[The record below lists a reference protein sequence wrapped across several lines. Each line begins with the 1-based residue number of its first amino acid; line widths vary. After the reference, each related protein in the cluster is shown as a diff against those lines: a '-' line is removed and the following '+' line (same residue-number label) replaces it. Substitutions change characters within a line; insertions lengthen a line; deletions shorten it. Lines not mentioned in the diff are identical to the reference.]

1 MKTMTITK
9 NMTKTA
15 LTTIAAKALPALSG
29 SSLTYNPEKNV
40 FLTMGYTSNAGNT
53 YYRAIRLSNRLAV
66 YYDLGEGYKYT
77 FLNGITL
84 FAWDGQK
91 ANIIAKKTWGG
102 YDWRCFNESDA
113 KNESILMLK
122 DYLAGQ
128 VKAMGC
134 SVPDSQLLSFS
145 RGMIE
150 ETQQKLLR

>member
-1 MKTMTITK
+1 MT
-9 NMTKTA
+9 NSS
-15 LTTIAAKALPALSG
+15 LTTVAAKALPALSG

-53 YYRAIRLSNRLAV
+53 YYKAIRLSNRLVV
-66 YYDLGEGYKYT
+66 YYDLGEGYAHT

-91 ANIIAKKTWGG
+91 ANIIAKKIWGG
-102 YDWRCFNESDA
+102 YDWRIFSERAA
-113 KNESILMLK
+113 KEESILMLK

-128 VKAMGC
+128 AKAMGC

-145 RGMIE
+145 REMVE
-150 ETQQKLLR
+150 ETQQKQLC

>member
-1 MKTMTITK
+1 MT
-9 NMTKTA
+9 NNA
-15 LTTIAAKALPALSG
+15 LTTVAAKALPALSG
-29 SSLTYNPEKNV
+29 SSLTYNPEKNI

-66 YYDLGEGYKYT
+66 YYDLGEGFAHT

-91 ANIIAKKTWGG
+91 ANIIAKRSWGG
-102 YDWRCFNESDA
+102 YDYRFFSESMA
-113 KNESILMLK
+113 KEESIRMLK

-128 VKAMGC
+128 AKAMGC
-134 SVPDSQLLSFS
+134 TVADSQLLRFS

-150 ETQQKLLR
+150 ETHQKQLS